1 MYMYNRKYDLKFYD
15 IDFSLFIYIG
25 VCEILLKVE
34 KKKN

>member
-15 IDFSLFIYIG
+15 IDFSLFIG
-25 VCEILLKVE
+25 VGVRNFVE